1 MADNVAIT
9 AGTGTTIAAD
19 EVADGTLG
27 TVKVQYV
34 KLMDGTLNS
43 VTKAT
48 IATTPQTLSAGYQ
61 LVALATDSVN
71 ANGLAT
77 AANSSPVVIA
87 PQTTDVSVTPTVT
100 AGAYTA
106 GNVLGGIMN
115 FINIVPSVGSNGVLQ
130 SITAKFRATAVTGSL
145 EVAIFRA
152 NPSNGT
158 YTDHAAPTWNA
169 ADMPNLLGIYTM
181 STVNSKL
188 GTMAIYN
195 LDGIGKAFVSSSTSL
210 FAVVIVDGTP
220 TPASTSD
227 FTLGLAVLPG

>member
-1 MADNVAIT
+1 VADNVAIT
-9 AGTGTTIAAD
+9 AGTGTAIAAD
-19 EVADGTLG
+19 EVVDGTLG

-43 VTKAT
+43 TTKAT
-48 IATTPQTLSAGYQ
+48 VATAAQTMSAGYQ

-71 ANGLAT
+71 VNGLAT

-115 FINIVPSVGSNGVLQ
+115 FINIVPSIGSNGVLQ
-130 SITAKFRATAVTGSL
+130 SITAKFKATAVTGSL

-158 YTDHAAPTWNA
+158 YTDHAAPTWNS
-169 ADMPNLLGIYTM
+169 ADMANLLGIYTM
-181 STVNSKL
+181 ATVNSKL

-210 FAVVIVDGTP
+210 FAVVVVDGTP

>member
-1 MADNVAIT
+1 MVDNVAIT
-9 AGTGTTIAAD
+9 AGAGTAIAAD
-19 EVADGTLG
+19 EVVDGTLG

-87 PQTTDVSVTPTVT
+87 PQTTDIAVTPTVT
-100 AGAYTA
+100 ASAYTA
-106 GNVLGGIMN
+106 GNVIGGVMN
-115 FINIVPSVGSNGVLQ
+115 FAGILPSIGINGVLQ
-130 SITAKFRATAVTGSL
+130 SITVKFKATAATGNIVVYVFKTTVS
-145 EVAIFRA
+145 
-152 NPSNGT
+152 GT
-158 YTDHAAPTWNA
+158 YTDHAAPTWNS
-169 ADMPNLLGIYTM
+169 ADMTNLLGAYVV
-181 STVNSKL
+181 STVNSDL

-195 LDGIGKAFVSSSTSL
+195 LDGIGKAFVGASTSL
-210 FAVVIVDGTP
+210 YAVAIVKGTP

-227 FTLGLAVLPG
+227 FTLELSVLPG

>member
-9 AGTGTTIAAD
+9 AGSGTNIAAD
-19 EVADGTLG
+19 EVVDATLG

-48 IATTPQTLSAGYQ
+48 VATTPQTLSAGYQ

-71 ANGLAT
+71 VNGLAT

-106 GNVLGGIMN
+106 NFVIGGIMT
-115 FINIVPSVGSNGVLQ
+115 FAGILPSIGTNGVLQ
-130 SITAKFRATAVTGSL
+130 SITAKFKATAVTGTLNVCVFKAS
-145 EVAIFRA
+145 
-152 NPSNGT
+152 PSNGT
-158 YTDHAAPTWNA
+158 YTDHAAATWNS
-169 ADMPNLLGIYTM
+169 ADMTNLIGIYQLSTSLAMGAATM
-181 STVNSKL
+181 TV
-188 GTMAIYN
+188 YC
-195 LDGIGKAFVSSSTSL
+195 LDGIGKAFVGVSTS
-210 FAVVIVDGTP
+210 
-220 TPASTSD
+220 
-227 FTLGLAVLPG
+227 